1 MNYIEKKIR
10 KKIRKEKIEKV
21 NQMSTEKSLSE
32 VPEEMLKK
40 GMLKRIL
47 ETEVDVSDEV
57 YQKSFEETYKVNL
70 DIDGLKG
77 YQIFEPT
84 KYEYKYG
91 EHLEDPNVTIM
102 FRDMDY
108 VRGMLRGE
116 KFGNEWGRDN
126 QYFWHMNRKDII
138 VSTHMHTN
146 ERNAQV
152 ILSKIPIFHQTVQ
165 AFGTSRLTRPLR
177 DEPEFI
183 SPVEEGEIASL
194 MKKMLSES
202 VDVNDELYQN
212 NFKDQDIKVNWEI
225 DGNLAYQNFKETE
238 YNYEIGKH
246 IENADLTIEIKNPE
260 YAKRFL
266 LDLPTNYAPGLDDEE
281 NLILYIK
288 IPVLSIKFDNPLES
302 RFSLVKLPFFREL
315 LKNSAAEP
323 PTEENKDERENY
335 GHYISVNLPMGELE
349 NEVVPYKVFEHFI
362 NKASN
367 IVLRTCPC
375 RERGECQNH
384 SIEYGCI
391 FMGDDTKNMAIS
403 PDEGYDATKEQA
415 LEHLRNAMADGL
427 VPLIG
432 RNVGE
437 AENGH
442 GVRDTGKFLSGC
454 FCCECCCIGVKLSQ
468 YGVLSGMGGDGG
480 GSVEGMKIKVD
491 LEKCDGCGTCIE
503 TCPYKFRR
511 VVDGKSTVDPD
522 QCIGCGRCVEVCP
535 NGAISL
541 DIKDPDYIEKFIAK
555 IEAIVDVED
564 QTIKA

>member
-1 MNYIEKKIR
+1 MSV
-10 KKIRKEKIEKV
+10 KE
-21 NQMSTEKSLSE
+21 SLSE
-32 VPEEMLKK
+32 LPDDMLKK

-47 ETEVDVSDEV
+47 EQEIDTSEEV
-57 YQKSFEETYKVNL
+57 YKKSFKEMYKVNL
-70 DIDGLKG
+70 DIDGVKG

-84 KYEYKYG
+84 KYEYKYD
-91 EHLEDPNVTIM
+91 EHLEDPNVTIL

-108 VRGMLRGE
+108 LRGMLRGE
-116 KFGNEWGRDN
+116 KVGTEWGRDN
-126 QYFWHMNRKDII
+126 EYYWHMYRKDII
-138 VSTHMHTN
+138 VSTRMHTN
-146 ERNAQV
+146 ERNAQ
-152 ILSKIPIFHQTVQ
+152 ILISKIPIFDQTVQ

-177 DEPEFI
+177 DEPEPI
-183 SPVEEGEIASL
+183 NPVEKDEIAAL

-202 VDVNDELYQN
+202 ADVTDEVYQK
-212 NFKDQDIKVNWEI
+212 NFQAQVLKVNWDI
-225 DGNLAYQNFKETE
+225 NGNLAYQIFEETN
-238 YNYEIGKH
+238 YNYEFGKH
-246 IENADLTIEIKNPE
+246 IEDADLTIEIKNQE

-288 IPVLSIKFDNPLES
+288 IPVLSIKFDNPNES
-302 RFSLVKLPFFREL
+302 RYSLVKLPFFRDL
-315 LKNSAAEP
+315 LRNSAAEP

-335 GHYISVNLPMGELE
+335 GHYISVNLPMGDIE

-391 FMGDDTKNMAIS
+391 FMGDDTKNMALS
-403 PDEGYDATKEQA
+403 PDEGYVATKEQA

-427 VPLIG
+427 VPLMG

-437 AENGH
+437 AEDGH

-468 YGVLSGMGGDGG
+468 YGVTSGMGGDTGG
-480 GSVEGMKIKVD
+480 GVEGMKIKVD

-503 TCPYKFRR
+503 TCPYNFRR
-511 VVDGKSTVDPD
+511 VVDGKSTVDPN
-522 QCIGCGRCVEVCP
+522 QCIGCGRCVAVCP

-541 DIKDPDYIEKFIAK
+541 DVEDPDYIEKFIAK
-555 IEAIVDVED
+555 IESIVDVED